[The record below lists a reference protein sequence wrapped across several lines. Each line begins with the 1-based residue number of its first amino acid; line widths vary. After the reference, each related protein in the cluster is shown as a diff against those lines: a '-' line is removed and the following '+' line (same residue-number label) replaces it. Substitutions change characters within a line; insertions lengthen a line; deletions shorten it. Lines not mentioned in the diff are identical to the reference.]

1 MLTAEELIDQAASL
15 PIEARAS
22 IIDSLLKTINPMDDV
37 IDRKWLEI
45 AKRRLQELRAGVVKP
60 IPGEEIFQ
68 KVKARFSK

>member
-15 PIEARAS
+15 PLEERAS

>member
-45 AKRRLQELRAGVVKP
+45 AKRRLEELRAGVVKP

>member
-45 AKRRLQELRAGVVKP
+45 AKRRLQELRVKP